1 MSARG
6 VATSRVNE
14 YHVEYVVTAG
24 NIVETVAF
32 DYIYVLKFQGFGI
45 PKSYC
50 VGMMVKLNGRDTL
63 GFFCKMKSVNA
74 ESAGHVQCPY
84 AVVNLFGMEF
94 CDSIGSRHFGNCK
107 RRTPEIFTN

>member
-63 GFFCKMKSVNA
+63 GFFAK
-74 ESAGHVQCPY
+74 
-84 AVVNLFGMEF
+84 
-94 CDSIGSRHFGNCK
+94 
-107 RRTPEIFTN
+107 